1 MLAIQACNLGQGIDE
16 NPVTVNKG
24 VQFCFIRDDGS
35 RNSSSSIEKVC
46 YNSPI
51 SSSSSG
57 NFGDF
62 SQLKFNLLNT
72 TEYIQILNQ
81 CSVFHNSIAP

>member
-24 VQFCFIRDDGS
+24 VQFCFIRDDSS
-35 RNSSSSIEKVC
+35 RSSSSSIEKVC